1 MKRKILVTALLGVM
15 IFMAGCIGPMN
26 ATSRVKTWN
35 REIENRWGGE
45 LVYVLFSIPY
55 GGVYGV
61 LFLSDVILWNSIDFW
76 GGENPIDRV
85 DPARIQALRELDK
98 ERHGP

>member
-1 MKRKILVTALLGVM
+1 MKRRILVTALLGVM

-35 REIENRWGGE
+35 REIHNRWGGE
-45 LVYVLFSIPY
+45 LVYVLFSVPY
-55 GGVYGV
+55 GGVYGIV
-61 LFLSDVILWNSIDFW
+61 FLSDVILWNSVEFW
-76 GGENPIDRV
+76 GGNNPIDGV
-85 DPARIQALRELDK
+85 DPARLQALKELDK